1 MRFRD
6 TVALVAGGTGA
17 LGRSVSLAFLS
28 EGARV
33 IVLGRD
39 AASFALL
46 ADAAGEHRDRLTFTQ
61 VDLARSPEG
70 ERAVKEAVRA
80 EGRLD
85 AVVNAVGGWGG
96 GLPLGDE
103 PADLLERMLAMN
115 LRAGYALARA
125 AISLLT
131 SQKGGAFVEVGS
143 RAAIGPQPRQASYAA
158 SKAAAL
164 SLFLSLAEEV
174 KRDGVRVNVVL
185 PATLDTEANRRAM
198 PGADRS
204 TWVSTEDVARVIL
217 FLCSEDASAVTGAAI
232 PVYGRA

>member
-6 TVALVAGGTGA
+6 KVALVAGGTGA

-39 AASFALL
+39 SASFAAL
-46 ADAAGEHRDRLTFTQ
+46 ADAASEHRDRLTFTE

-70 ERAVKEAVRA
+70 ERAVNDAVRA

-85 AVVNAVGGWGG
+85 AVVNTVGGWGG
-96 GLPLGDE
+96 GVRLGEE
-103 PADLLERMLAMN
+103 PPDLLERMLTMN
-115 LRAGYALARA
+115 LRTGYALARA
-125 AISLLT
+125 AIPLLV

-204 TWVSTEDVARVIL
+204 TWVSTEDVAWAIL
-217 FLCSEDASAVTGAAI
+217 FLCSEDAGAVTGAAI